1 MNLVIFD
8 IDGTVVNSVTADDE
22 CFIQTF
28 RDLHEIDLLG
38 SDWNDFEHV
47 TDSGLT
53 NEIFENRL
61 KRSATEE
68 EVKIIQNYFFDLL
81 SFRKSEFN
89 EINGAS
95 DFIIKLGKRKDF
107 FIAFATGGWSQ
118 TALLKLQCLGLPL
131 ENYVLRSADD
141 HFKRTEITKLAI
153 EDSKKKAN
161 IINFD
166 SITYFGDG
174 LWDLKASKELN
185 IDFIGVDCK
194 GDGKLNNNGAK
205 IVIKDYLGI
214 DEKLIN
220 KKSRMIIS
228 GFDNKILLS

>member
-8 IDGTVVNSVTADDE
+8 IDGTVVNSVTADDD

-28 RDLHEIDLLG
+28 RDLFEADLLD

-53 NEIFENRL
+53 NEIFEIRL
-61 KRSATEE
+61 KRSVTEE
-68 EVKIIQNYFFDLL
+68 EVNSIQNYFFDLL
-81 SFRKSEFN
+81 SLRTSEFK
-89 EINGAS
+89 EIHGAS
-95 DFIIKLGKRKDF
+95 EFIVKLGKRKDF
-107 FIAFATGGWSQ
+107 FIAFATGGWSR
-118 TALLKLQCLGLPL
+118 TALLKLQCLNLPM

-153 EDSKKKAN
+153 EDSKKKAD
-161 IINFD
+161 ILKFD

-194 GDGKLNNNGAK
+194 SDGKLNDVGAK

-214 DEKLIN
+214 DEKLI
-220 KKSRMIIS
+220 KKAGR
-228 GFDNKILLS
+228 